1 MERDARIFI
10 AGHEGMIGSAVWR
23 RLKNDGFTG
32 LLTPTNAELELT
44 DQKAVAQF
52 FRAEK
57 PEYVFL
63 AAGKIGGIL
72 ANSHYPAEFIYA
84 NIQIQSNLIHSAWQS
99 GVKKL
104 LFLGSSCIYPKEC
117 PQPMKEE
124 YLLSGKLEPTSEA
137 YALAKIAGIKMCQ
150 AYYHQYGEK
159 FISAV
164 PADLY
169 GPSDDFNPETGHV
182 LASLIAKMHQAKI
195 RNQPQVTVWGSG
207 SPRREC
213 LHVDDLADACV
224 FLMENYDEPE
234 MINVGSGEDLSI
246 RELAMMIKNIVG
258 FGGALVFDQS
268 KPDGAPQK
276 LLEVSRIRKL
286 GWASRISPVDGI
298 RQTYQW
304 YESHIKTSIEA

>member
-1 MERDARIFI
+1 MERDTKIFI
-10 AGHEGMIGSAVWR
+10 AGHEGMIGSAIRR
-23 RLKNDGFTG
+23 RLKNDGFTT
-32 LLTPTNAELELT
+32 LLTQTNSELELT
-44 DQKAVAQF
+44 DQKAVALF
-52 FRAEK
+52 FRTEK

-63 AAGKIGGIL
+63 AAGRTGGIL
-72 ANSHYPAEFIYA
+72 ANRQYPAEFIYD

-137 YALAKIAGIKMCQ
+137 YALAKIAGIKMCR
-150 AYYHQYGEK
+150 AYYQQYGAK
-159 FISAV
+159 FIPAV

-169 GPSDDFNPETGHV
+169 GPGDDFNPETGHV
-182 LASLIAKMHQAKI
+182 LASLIARMHQAKI
-195 RNQPQVTVWGSG
+195 RNQPEVVVWGSG

-213 LHVDDLADACV
+213 LHVDDLADACI
-224 FLMENYDEPE
+224 FLMGHYDEPE
-234 MINVGSGEDLSI
+234 MINIGSGEDLSI
-246 RELAMMIKNIVG
+246 RELAVMIKDIVG
-258 FGGALVFDQS
+258 FGGELVFDQS
-268 KPDGAPQK
+268 KPDGTPRK

-286 GWASRISPVDGI
+286 GWAPRISPADGI

-304 YESHIKTSIEA
+304 YESNIKTSIEV

>member
-1 MERDARIFI
+1 MERDAKIFI
-10 AGHEGMIGSAVWR
+10 AGHEAMTGSAIRR
-23 RLKNDGFTG
+23 RLKNNGFTA
-32 LLTPTNAELELT
+32 LLTQTGVELELT

-52 FRAEK
+52 FSVEK

-63 AAGKIGGIL
+63 AAGKTGGIL
-72 ANSHYPAEFIYA
+72 ANRQYPAEFIYT
-84 NIQIQSNLIHSAWQS
+84 NIQIQSNLIHSAWRS

-104 LFLGSSCIYPKEC
+104 LFLGSSCVYPKGC

-150 AYYHQYGEK
+150 SYYQQYGAK
-159 FISAV
+159 FIPAV

-169 GPSDDFNPETGHV
+169 GPGDDFNPETGHV
-182 LASLIAKMHQAKI
+182 LASLIARMHQAKI
-195 RNQPQVTVWGSG
+195 SHQPEVVVWGSG

-213 LHVDDLADACV
+213 LHVDDLADACI
-224 FLMENYDEPE
+224 FLMEHYDEPE
-234 MINVGSGEDLSI
+234 MINIGSGEDLSI
-246 RELAMMIKNIVG
+246 RELAMLIKSIVG
-258 FGGALVFDQS
+258 FGGELVFDQS
-268 KPDGAPQK
+268 KPDGTPRK

-286 GWASRISPVDGI
+286 GWAPRISPADGI

-304 YESHIKTSIEA
+304 YESHIKASIEV